1 MVVRLIYMSLF
12 EKCFWLCSA
21 GAIQGSAHLHSLR
34 FQLSYINFT
43 VGNLFGPLV
52 LSLLLAVPMLSTSM
66 ECLYSFICLLWS
78 FLGNFPRTPDVGKYS
93 NAVVFL
99 LLPFFPCSPEWIYG
113 HPESY
118 GWRGCGSYFVNH
130 HHHRLTRFFDVIV
143 NELLKR
149 RAAGARSF
157 DSWLR
162 RWHFVC

>member
-1 MVVRLIYMSLF
+1 MLLTLLAWRHTRKCPFAFTPFSVIIYKFYCGEFVRSP
-12 EKCFWLCSA
+12 
-21 GAIQGSAHLHSLR
+21 R
-34 FQLSYINFT
+34 T
-43 VGNLFGPLV
+43 
-52 LSLLLAVPMLSTSM
+52 LSLARSPHVVHARM

-78 FLGNFPRTPDVGKYS
+78 FFGETFLERQMWVNIQMRLF
-93 NAVVFL
+93 FL
-99 LLPFFPCSPEWIYG
+99 LLPVFSCSPEWIYG